1 MISNNTP
8 NKPELLAVGELTK
21 RIRSLLESGFSFVRV
36 SGEVSRFTQHKS
48 GHAYFT
54 IKDAD
59 ASLDAVIWRSSWQ
72 RLRQKPERGKSF
84 IFSGHLSLYPP
95 QGRYQLIV
103 TVVQAAGEGAFATQF
118 ERNRQL
124 FAQRGWFAAENKKTL
139 PTFPKHI
146 GIITS
151 SQAAALA
158 DVRKVLASRPQW
170 LRLTLSPT
178 VVQGKQA
185 PEAIQRA
192 FVRLRVMDNP
202 PDVILLVRGGGSVED
217 LWCFN
222 DEKVVQAIYSSSV
235 PVITGIGH
243 DIDHSLSDLAA
254 DVRTATPSHAAAIV
268 YPDCATLAQSLPSLH
283 VLATSLQHS
292 ISTRQNM
299 VEMLFSRAQK
309 AMQRRIDDNR
319 MTIDHQT
326 QRLNSVNP
334 LAVLARGY
342 ALAFDDKGNPLLDA
356 KSIRQS
362 ETVSLRLRD
371 GEVSLRVLKK

>member
-1 MISNNTP
+1 MISHNTP
-8 NKPELLAVGELTK
+8 DKPELLAVGELTK

-95 QGRYQLIV
+95 QGRYQLVV

-151 SQAAALA
+151 PQAAALA
-158 DVRKVLASRPQW
+158 DVRKILASRPQW

-178 VVQGKQA
+178 VVQGEQA

-268 YPDCATLAQSLPSLH
+268 CPDCATLAQSLPSLR

-371 GEVSLRVLKK
+371 GEVSLRVLKE